1 MNTRKI
7 LAVLGVSVFSGLLM
21 SEAAFAD
28 NRFYDRRGHERAE
41 RRSDWRELNHDR
53 AELRRDFRHG
63 APASEIAH
71 ERAEIRHDRR
81 DLRHD
86 RREGWSRRFG
96 WWR

>member
-1 MNTRKI
+1 MKTKKI
-7 LAVLGVSVFSGLLM
+7 LAVLGVGVISGLLI

-28 NRFYDRRGHERAE
+28 NRYYDRRGDVRH
-41 RRSDWRELNHDR
+41 DWRELHHDR

-63 APASEIAH
+63 APSSAIAH
-71 ERAEIRHDRR
+71 ERAEIRHERR

-86 RREGWSRRFG
+86 RREHRFG